1 MNVLL
6 VEPNYKNKYPPLGLM
21 KLSTFHKNNKDNVTF
36 YKGLLDCS
44 EIKNYDRIYITTLF
58 TFYYD
63 RTIKTI
69 DHYVRCSEKSTQI
82 FVGGIMASIMQEEI
96 KSEPL
101 YNKINLVCGLL
112 NDSKILGFEE
122 SVNID
127 VLIPDYS
134 IIDNYTD
141 YTYKYSNDYMIFS
154 SRGCIRNCSFCVVP
168 KLEPEFKKT
177 CDLKTQIE
185 AIDQISNNQ
194 KQNLIIMDNNVL
206 ALPKNELMELIDQ
219 IEDLGFKKNS
229 SFYNYIDIKGRKHK
243 KRKFVDFNQGIDIR
257 LLTESIM
264 KELSRI
270 EIKPLRLAFD
280 HANPRFIEM
289 YIDRIKLAARYGFTS
304 LSNYVLFNYNDTVD
318 DFYKRIAINIDLN
331 EELGTSI
338 FSFPMKYVPIKGEHS
353 KDRKYVGKHWTA
365 KELRGVQCIL
375 AATRGVVGP
384 KRSFFYKAFGKSV
397 CDFKF
402 ILLLPE
408 KFIIYRSR
416 YDAEITIF
424 KNIYNSL
431 TTQSKIDFKS
441 LVSDNNFREKKFH
454 SDKNVNILLG
464 FY

>member
-1 MNVLL
+1 
-6 VEPNYKNKYPPLGLM
+6 M
-21 KLSTFHKNNKDNVTF
+21 KLSTFHKNKNDNVSF
-36 YKGLLDCS
+36 FKGLLEGS
-44 EIKNYDRIYITTLF
+44 KIKDYDIIYITTLF

-63 RTIKTI
+63 QTIKTI
-69 DHYVRCSEKSTQI
+69 DHYVRYSEKSTKI

-96 KSEPL
+96 KSEPF
-101 YNKINLVCGLL
+101 YNKVNLVYGLL
-112 NDSKILGFEE
+112 NDSRILGFEE
-122 SVNID
+122 NINID

-134 IIDNYTD
+134 IIDNYVD
-141 YTYKYSNDYMIFS
+141 YTYKYSNDYLIFS
-154 SRGCIRNCSFCVVP
+154 SRGCIRNCTFCVVP
-168 KLEPEFKKT
+168 KLEPIFKKT
-177 CDLKTQIE
+177 CDIKTQIE
-185 AIDQISNNQ
+185 SIDFISNS
-194 KQNLIIMDNNVL
+194 KRQNLIIMDNNVL
-206 ALPKNELMELIDQ
+206 ALPKHEIFDLIDQ

-229 SFYNYIDIKGRKHK
+229 SHYEYVDVKGRKRK
-243 KRKFVDFNQGIDIR
+243 KRKYVDFNQGIDIR

-280 HANPRFIEM
+280 HANPKFIEM
-289 YIDRIKLAARYGFTS
+289 YIEKVRLASKYGFTS

-338 FSFPMKYVPIKGEHS
+338 FSFPMKYVPIEGEHS
-353 KDRKYVGKHWTA
+353 KDRKYIGEYWTA
-365 KELRGVQCIL
+365 KELRAIQCIL

-397 CDFKF
+397 EEFKF

-416 YDAEITIF
+416 YDEEIKML

-431 TTQSKIDFKS
+431 SKENKLQFK
-441 LVSDNNFREKKFH
+441 LLISDNKFKDKKVRVDNKINELLNFY
-454 SDKNVNILLG
+454 L
-464 FY
+464 